1 MGAIK
6 DLGMQAAQGAIGG
19 AMGIGEEL
27 LMGNYRRK
35 KQLEQ
40 QKKLTDMQ
48 VNANKNLADYGM
60 AISKEMFEATGY
72 GAQRRQM
79 EEAGLNPALM
89 YGHAGAGGSTQSAGA
104 GSAGAGQASSGSEY
118 AGKANAMGI
127 EMMRAQS
134 EIAVNKSIAEK
145 NQAEADA
152 TRGYKKEQAEA
163 QTKNIEEVTK
173 NTQVQRQGI
182 NLQND
187 YDKIRNYIAESSF
200 DYNIEALK
208 WMAGKA
214 REEFEIILNNK
225 EISNATKDLVIE
237 SYELNNKNIGIEI
250 LNKKA
255 GIELTE
261 AQAEKAYNDIAQG
274 WEDLRIKDTQG
285 TRDLNIKSEANRIK
299 QAYPSLGQ
307 MSGGAVQEVLMFLD
321 KINPFGGKGKGFGQS
336 LGKE

>member
-1 MGAIK
+1 MNPLTMIGIRAASGAAGNI
-6 DLGMQAAQGAIGG
+6 
-19 AMGIGEEL
+19 MGIGEEL
-27 LMGNYRRK
+27 LMGNHRRK

-40 QKKLTDMQ
+40 QQKLTDMQ
-48 VNANKNLADYGM
+48 VAANKNLADYGM
-60 AISKEMFEATGY
+60 GISKEMFEATGY

-104 GSAGAGQASSGSEY
+104 GSAGAGQASTGSEY

-134 EIAVNKSIAEK
+134 EIDVNMSIAEK
-145 NQAEADA
+145 NRAEAEA
-152 TRGYKKEQAEA
+152 TAGYKKDQAIAE
-163 QTKNIEEVTK
+163 TKSIEEITK

-182 NLQND
+182 KLQND

-200 DYNIEALK
+200 DYNIETLK

-214 REEFEIILNNK
+214 REEYQIILNNK
-225 EISNATKDLVIE
+225 EISDETKNLVIE
-237 SYELNNKNIGIEI
+237 SYKLNNKNICVEI

-255 GIELTE
+255 GIELSE

-274 WEDLRIKDTQG
+274 WVDLRIKDTQG
-285 TRDLNIKSEANRIK
+285 TRKLNIESEANRIK
-299 QAYPSLGQ
+299 QAYPSLTEVG
-307 MSGGAVQEVLMFLD
+307 GGAIQEVLMFID
-321 KINPFGGKGKGFGQS
+321 KINPFGGHGKGFGQT
-336 LGKE
+336 LGTE

>member
-1 MGAIK
+1 M
-6 DLGMQAAQGAIGG
+6 MAAGQAIGTG
-19 AMGIGEEL
+19 MGIGEEL

-48 VNANKNLADYGM
+48 VKANKNLADYGM
-60 AISKEMFEATGY
+60 AISKDMFEATGY
-72 GAQRRQM
+72 GAQRKQM

-89 YGHAGAGGSTQSAGA
+89 YGHAGAGGSTQSASA
-104 GSAGAGQASSGSEY
+104 GSASAGQASSGSEY

-134 EIAVNKSIAEK
+134 EIEVNKSIAEK
-145 NQAEADA
+145 NRAEAEA
-152 TRGYKKEQAEA
+152 TAGYKKDQAEA
-163 QTKNIEEVTK
+163 QTKSIEEVTK

-187 YDKIRNYIAESSF
+187 YDKIRNYIIENSF

-214 REEFEIILNNK
+214 REEYEIILNNK
-225 EISNATKDLVIE
+225 EISNETKDLVIE

-274 WEDLRIKDTQG
+274 WEELRIKDTQG
-285 TRDLNIKSEANRIK
+285 TRNLNIQSEANRIK

-321 KINPFGGKGKGFGQS
+321 KINPWGGKGKGFGQS